1 MFKFCFSLFV
11 LVLASGCNSKSMLK
25 LAGAVESL
33 NKDLVEANKVLA
45 KSNVDL
51 SNSVIRSTNAIRKL
65 VDVQE
70 KEAER
75 KAKKEAEKKAK
86 EEAKKN
92 RSWYEKLLD

>member
-51 SNSVIRSTNAIRKL
+51 SNSVTRSMNAIRKL

-75 KAKKEAEKKAK
+75 KAKKDAEKKAK

-92 RSWYEKLLD
+92 RSWYEKLVD